1 MNPDREQPG
10 SPSKTAWSGDRV
22 LQRRVLLVAALGS
35 FLSSLS
41 SSIVGVVLPRIGEW
55 AALGV
60 HDVAWVTLVP
70 MLVIAAFLLPAG
82 WAGDAIGHR
91 ETYVAG
97 SAFATA
103 GSLGCA
109 LAPDFASLL
118 VFRGVQGVGAA
129 LAMAS
134 APALITLTADP
145 ARRGGAL
152 GVTSTALY
160 VGLTLGPALGGWLES
175 FAGFRAVFFA
185 QVPLSLVLLIVC
197 VAGLPRIRAPSRT
210 ERGVGKAKRLDLAG
224 ATLLAGGV
232 CGLLVAL
239 ARGGVGSV
247 ATTAGCGLAGM
258 ASFAGFLARERRA
271 RSPLLDLGLFAD
283 RSFLSATLGAFLNYV
298 ALFHAN
304 FLLPFYLVN
313 ERGMDTGHAGSLLM
327 IMPLLMSLVAGPSG
341 HLSDRI
347 GSRSLASGGM
357 ALLAAGLGLL
367 ATCDAGSPIAVVVAT
382 LVLIGVG
389 AGIFVAPNT
398 NTLMA
403 SAPRE
408 AQGSAAGVMA
418 LARTTG
424 MMVGTAMAAVAH
436 ETVRAAGIGAGVA
449 AADAGARGLGV
460 AWGVGSV
467 VAVVGAAVVL
477 VRSRTNRSQPVL

>member
-1 MNPDREQPG
+1 MSPD
-10 SPSKTAWSGDRV
+10 

-41 SSIVGVVLPRIGEW
+41 SSIVGVVLPRIAEW

-82 WAGDAIGHR
+82 WAGDALGHR
-91 ETYVAG
+91 ETYIAG
-97 SAFATA
+97 SVFATA

-109 LAPDFASLL
+109 LAPGFAWLL

-145 ARRGGAL
+145 GRRGGAL

-160 VGLTLGPALGGWLES
+160 VGLTLGPPLGGWLS
-175 FAGFRAVFFA
+175 SLADFRAVFFA
-185 QVPLSLVLLIVC
+185 QVPLSVLLLGVC
-197 VAGLPRIRAPSRT
+197 LTGLPRIRSPEAHPHGAASR
-210 ERGVGKAKRLDLAG
+210 RLDLAG
-224 ATLLAGGV
+224 AVLLAGGV
-232 CGLLVAL
+232 CGVLGAL

-247 ATTAGCGLAGM
+247 ATTVGCGLAGM
-258 ASFAGFLARERRA
+258 ASFAGFIVRERRV
-271 RSPLLDLGLFAD
+271 RSPLLDLSLFAD

-304 FLLPFYLVN
+304 FLLPFYLVDG
-313 ERGMDTGHAGSLLM
+313 RGMDTGHAGSLLM

-347 GSRSLASGGM
+347 GSRSLASTGM
-357 ALLAAGLGLL
+357 VLLAAGLGLL
-367 ATCDAGSPIAVVVAT
+367 AACDAGSPMTVVVAT
-382 LVLIGVG
+382 LVLMGVG
-389 AGIFVAPNT
+389 TGVFVAPNT
-398 NTLMA
+398 NTLMS
-403 SAPRE
+403 SAPRQ

-436 ETVRAAGIGAGVA
+436 EMVRAAGVETGMTA
-449 AADAGARGLGV
+449 AEASAWGLRV
-460 AWGVGSV
+460 AWGVGSGIGL
-467 VAVVGAAVVL
+467 VGAAVVL
-477 VRSRTNRSQPVL
+477 VRARIDRSSPDLC

>member
-1 MNPDREQPG
+1 MRNPDREPPG
-10 SPSKTAWSGDRV
+10 PPPGAGWSGDRV
-22 LQRRVLLVAALGS
+22 LQRRVLLVAVLGS

-82 WAGDAIGHR
+82 WAGDTFGHR
-91 ETYVAG
+91 ATYVAG

-160 VGLTLGPALGGWLES
+160 VGLTIGPPLGGWLAS
-175 FAGFRAVFFA
+175 LAGFRAVFFA
-185 QVPLSLVLLIVC
+185 QVPSSLVLLIVC
-197 VAGLPRIRAPSRT
+197 VTGLPRIRPPARAG
-210 ERGVGKAKRLDLAG
+210 RGRGEARRLDLAG
-224 ATLLAGGV
+224 AVLLAVGV

-239 ARGGVGSV
+239 ARGRSGSV
-247 ATTAGCGLAGM
+247 ATTCGLAGA
-258 ASFAGFLARERRA
+258 ASFAGFVARERRA

-283 RSFLSATLGAFLNYV
+283 RSFLSATAGAFLNYA

-304 FLLPFYLVN
+304 FLLPFYLVDA
-313 ERGMDTGHAGSLLM
+313 RGMDTGRAGSLLM

-357 ALLAAGLGLL
+357 MLLAAGLGLL

-382 LVLIGVG
+382 LVLMGVG
-389 AGIFVAPNT
+389 TGIFVAPNT

-408 AQGSAAGVMA
+408 AQGSAAGIMA

-436 ETVRAAGIGAGVA
+436 ETVRAAGIGAGMS

-460 AWGVGSV
+460 AWAVGSA

-477 VRSRTNRSQPVL
+477 VRSKTPRSDPVL

>member
-1 MNPDREQPG
+1 MSPD
-10 SPSKTAWSGDRV
+10 

-41 SSIVGVVLPRIGEW
+41 ASIVGVVLPRIGEW

-82 WAGDAIGHR
+82 WAGDALGHR
-91 ETYVAG
+91 ETYIAG
-97 SAFATA
+97 SVFATA

-109 LAPDFASLL
+109 LAPGFAWLL

-145 ARRGGAL
+145 GRRGGAL

-160 VGLTLGPALGGWLES
+160 VGLTLGPPLGGWLAS
-175 FAGFRAVFFA
+175 LADFRAVFFA
-185 QVPLSLVLLIVC
+185 QVPLSVVLLAVC
-197 VAGLPRIRAPSRT
+197 LTGLPRVRAEAHPHGAAGR
-210 ERGVGKAKRLDLAG
+210 RLDLAG
-224 ATLLAGGV
+224 AVLLAGGV
-232 CGLLVAL
+232 CGVLVAL
-239 ARGGVGSV
+239 ARGGTGSV
-247 ATTAGCGLAGM
+247 GTTSGLALAGV
-258 ASFAGFLARERRA
+258 ASLAGFVARERRA

-304 FLLPFYLVN
+304 FLLPFYLVDG
-313 ERGMDTGHAGSLLM
+313 RGMDTGHAGSLLM
-327 IMPLLMSLVAGPSG
+327 TMPLLMSLVAGPSG

-347 GSRSLASGGM
+347 GSRSLASTGM
-357 ALLAAGLGLL
+357 VLLAAGLGLL
-367 ATCDAGSPIAVVVAT
+367 ATCDAGSPMAVVVAT
-382 LVLIGVG
+382 LVLMGVG
-389 AGIFVAPNT
+389 TGVFVAPNT

-403 SAPRE
+403 SAPRR

-424 MMVGTAMAAVAH
+424 MMMGTAMAAVAH
-436 ETVRAAGIGAGVA
+436 EMVRAAGVEAGMSA
-449 AADAGARGLGV
+449 AEAGAWGLRV
-460 AWGVGSV
+460 AWGVGSG
-467 VAVVGAAVVL
+467 VALVGAAVVL
-477 VRSRTNRSQPVL
+477 VRAKTHRPAPDLC